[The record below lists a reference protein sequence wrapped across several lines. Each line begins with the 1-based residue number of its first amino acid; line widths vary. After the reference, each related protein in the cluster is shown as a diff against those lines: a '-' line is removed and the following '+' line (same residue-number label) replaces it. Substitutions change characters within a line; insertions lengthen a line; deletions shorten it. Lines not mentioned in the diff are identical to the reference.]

1 MWHHRQRAH
10 ISLQLKFL
18 IKAYLPKLYE
28 IIYGIKISHG
38 NITERIYFDLFY
50 DFVSTSD
57 YTYMV
62 SDDWEGVWNDSDV
75 IQSRK
80 TTEIP
85 VKVSDVNPAAYIIE
99 V

>member
-1 MWHHRQRAH
+1 MASQAKSSHFPGVN
-10 ISLQLKFL
+10 IFNYSL
-18 IKAYLPKLYE
+18 IKKPYE

-38 NITERIYFDLFY
+38 NITERIYWDLFY
-50 DFVSTSD
+50 DFVSTLD

-62 SDDWEGVWNDSDV
+62 GDDWEGVWNDSDV

-85 VKVSDVNPAAYIIE
+85 VKVGDVKPAAYRIE